1 MNNKLKR
8 LSYNQL
14 VVLGSFLSASKR
26 VLEVKFLE
34 NKSGFKGKSLGGVLS
49 ALSRTKFRGISLIEP
64 VGRAMDGQGLRW
76 QLNTNVLDITK
87 AKEEVNN
94 LLKSYE

>member
-14 VVLGSFLSASKR
+14 VVLGSFLSASKK

-34 NKSGFKGKSLGGVLS
+34 SKSGLKGKSLGGVLS
-49 ALSRTKFRGISLIEP
+49 ALTRTNEPLLCVAKGTGIALDNLELYK
-64 VGRAMDGQGLRW
+64 RA
-76 QLNTNVLDITK
+76 ITK
-87 AKEEVNN
+87 R
-94 LLKSYE
+94 